1 MSSPES
7 GFLFD
12 IEQRPL
18 YPCTMAV
25 RALTWFVQFIFIKGE
40 VTLTAVCWCN
50 YQSIIGMLK
59 ALDKMTEVIF
69 HIFV

>member
-1 MSSPES
+1 
-7 GFLFD
+7 
-12 IEQRPL
+12 
-18 YPCTMAV
+18 MAV
-25 RALTWFVQFIFIKGE
+25 RALTGLVQFIFIKGE
-40 VTLTAVCWCN
+40 VTPTAVCWCN